1 MLARQAERRPET
13 DESSEL
19 LASRLRVVDEGLFGP
34 ERERPLR
41 RRRRPLAFI
50 SNAIN
55 SFFEEARLQ
64 PERYARLVDRLIL
77 LGIAVVVV
85 VSAYVLIVDPS

>member
-41 RRRRPLAFI
+41 RRRPLAFI

-77 LGIAVVVV
+77 LGIAVVIV